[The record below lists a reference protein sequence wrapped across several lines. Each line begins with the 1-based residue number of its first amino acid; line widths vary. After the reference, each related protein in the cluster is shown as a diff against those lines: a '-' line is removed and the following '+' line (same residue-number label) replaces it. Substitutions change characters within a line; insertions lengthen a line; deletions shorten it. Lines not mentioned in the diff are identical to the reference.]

1 MSPHPNPLLKE
12 RALRQYIMK
21 KLFFSFCLLLTANCQ
36 LVFAGGFQVNL
47 QGQKQ
52 MGMGHTG
59 TGLLLDGASL
69 LFNPGATSF
78 LDSIRLVQIGASFI
92 IPRSVYLEP
101 EGVYTTEM
109 VHHVGTPF
117 SVYAV
122 GKIKKTSKLSL
133 GLAVYTPFGSHE
145 EWPSDW
151 KGQFLLREINLKAI
165 FFQPTMSY
173 KINDKLGIGAG
184 FVFAEG
190 DFSIIQGVPV
200 QDTLGNYGTAS
211 LHGTAN
217 GYGYNAGIYF
227 KPNEKFSVG
236 LDYRSSV
243 KIKMENGTA
252 DFTVPSSLAEYFPS
266 TSFSATLTLPSTTTL
281 GFGYVMNEKIKLAL
295 DVNYIGWGVYDTLS
309 FDFAD
314 NTDKLHDIHSP
325 RMYKNTFIVRAGAQ
339 YLFKENIFIRCGAY
353 FDKTP
358 VQDGY
363 LTPETPDANR
373 IGLTAGASW
382 KINNKFNLDISLLY
396 IEGMKRTDTNIETQF
411 SGTYKARAVAPGF
424 AIEYLF

>member
-1 MSPHPNPLLKE
+1 
-12 RALRQYIMK
+12 MK

-92 IPRSVYLEP
+92 IPRTVYLEP
-101 EGVYTTEM
+101 APGIYSTEM

-122 GKIKKTSKLSL
+122 GKIKKADKLNF
-133 GLAVYTPFGSHE
+133 GLAIYTPFGSRE

-151 KGQFLLREINLKAI
+151 KGQFLLREIDLKAI
-165 FFQPTMSY
+165 FFQPTLSY
-173 KINDKLGIGAG
+173 KINDKLGVGAG
-184 FVFAEG
+184 FVFAKG
-190 DFSIIQGVPV
+190 DFSLSQGVPI
-200 QDTLGNYGTAS
+200 QDTMGKYGSAS
-211 LHGTAN
+211 LQGSAN

-243 KIKMENGTA
+243 KLKMENGTA
-252 DFTVPSSLAEYFPS
+252 DFNVASALADSFPS
-266 TSFSATLTLPSTTTL
+266 TTFVATLTLPSTTTF
-281 GFGYVMNEKIKLAL
+281 GFGYVLNEKIKLAL
-295 DVNYIGWGVYDTLS
+295 DINYIGWGVYDTLS

-314 NTDKLHDIHSP
+314 NTELLKDVHSA

-339 YLFKENIFIRCGAY
+339 YHLKENIFLRGGAY

-382 KINNKFNLDISLLY
+382 RINKKLNLDFSLLY
-396 IEGMKRTDTNIETQF
+396 IEGMKRTDTNIEKDF